1 MMRGIV
7 FALVLVLAGCVSTD
21 YTGKTYPP
29 TTKVDLYFPKDKID
43 ARYETMGEIRET
55 ASRGVSFKS
64 MEQKLVKEAMARGAD
79 AVLIEKLDTTAVP
92 GLNDR
97 PAFYIQ
103 RDGTLRPSGPDSELT
118 IVRKDHVIT
127 AQLLKYR
134 K

>member
-1 MMRGIV
+1 MMRGIII
-7 FALVLVLAGCVSTD
+7 ALVLVLASCVSAD

-29 TTKVDLYFPKDKID
+29 TTKVDLFFAKEKIQKP
-43 ARYETMGEIRET
+43 YETMGEIRET
-55 ASRGVSFKS
+55 ASRGVSFNS

-79 AVLIEKLDTTAVP
+79 AVLIEKLDTTAVQ

>member
-7 FALVLVLAGCVSTD
+7 FTLALLLVSCVSAD

-29 TTKVDLYFPKDKID
+29 TTKADLFFKKDRIKKP
-43 ARYETMGEIRET
+43 YETMGEIREV

-64 MEQKLVKEAMARGAD
+64 MEQKIVKEAMVKGAD

-97 PAFYIQ
+97 PEGYILT
-103 RDGTLRPSGPDSELT
+103 DGTLRPIGGNNELN
-118 IVRKDHVIT
+118 IIRKDHVIT
-127 AQLLKYR
+127 AQFLKYR